1 MKTDALAAPEEA
13 GPDIATTNDATPQ
26 LRRPRAFASA
36 ALADLRRAPA
46 AGFVLFRASLR
57 ARHRRLWLGYA
68 WLLLPGIMFALI
80 FTMIRANRLIIM
92 PETILPYPIFV
103 LAGIYLWQSFI
114 DALNMPLQQ
123 FTTHRHFLANN
134 AVAHEAVLFA
144 GLLELLLN
152 MAIRLILLFVAAA
165 IAGLLPVATWL
176 LLPLGAAL
184 LILLGF
190 GAGLL
195 LTPLGL
201 LYDDVSRAIGLVAGF
216 AIFLTPVFYAV
227 PPDSLLWFNPVTPLL
242 DGTRGW
248 LRAAPVGGSFLL
260 VAALALAACVLA
272 WGLYRVARP
281 HLLARAG

>member
-1 MKTDALAAPEEA
+1 MNSDEPPPQPGVTATNASTLELRQPRTFLAAA
-13 GPDIATTNDATPQ
+13 M
-26 LRRPRAFASA
+26 
-36 ALADLRRAPA
+36 ADLHRAPA

-80 FTMIRANRLIIM
+80 FTMIRANRLIIL

-152 MAIRLILLFVAAA
+152 MAIRLTLLFVAAA
-165 IAGLLPVATWL
+165 IAGVLPLAAWL
-176 LLPLGAAL
+176 LLPFGAAL
-184 LILLGF
+184 LILLGS
-190 GAGLL
+190 GVGLFI
-195 LTPLGL
+195 TPLGL
-201 LYDDVSRAIGLVAGF
+201 LYDDVSRAIGLIAGF
-216 AIFLTPVFYAV
+216 AIFLTPVFYAL
-227 PPDSLLWFNPVTPLL
+227 PPGSLLWLNPVTPLL

-248 LRAAPVGGSFLL
+248 LRAAPVGWSFYL
-260 VAALALAACVLA
+260 VAALALATCLLA

-281 HLLARAG
+281 HLLARTG